1 VEVLIDFIDHSH
13 IQTNSI
19 QFIHS
24 LNPGEDPPRH
34 STRYSKEI
42 TMSRLSIP
50 TVDNS
55 LDASKPLLAA
65 VQKQLG
71 VVPNLMKLV
80 GHSPA
85 ALEGYL
91 SLSGALGKG
100 KLTAPLRERIA
111 LTVADYN
118 GCDYCL
124 SAHDYLGRNVAKV
137 SGAELEAARSAR
149 SEDARTEAALQFA
162 LRVAQSRGRVS
173 DAELAALRLAG
184 FDEASIIEI
193 VANVAVNVL
202 TNYINN
208 VAQTD
213 IDFPVLNAK
222 LAA

>member
-1 VEVLIDFIDHSH
+1 
-13 IQTNSI
+13 
-19 QFIHS
+19 
-24 LNPGEDPPRH
+24 
-34 STRYSKEI
+34 
-42 TMSRLSIP
+42 MSRISIP

-55 LDASKPLLAA
+55 LEASKPLLAA

-91 SLSGALGKG
+91 ALNGALGKG
-100 KLTAPLRERIA
+100 KLPVQLRERIA
-111 LTVADYN
+111 LAIAEYN

-124 SAHDYLGRNVAKV
+124 AVHSYLASNAVKL
-137 SGAELEAARSAR
+137 SHAEIEAARDAR

-162 LRVAQSRGRVS
+162 LQVAESRGRVS
-173 DAELAALRLAG
+173 DADLAAARLAG
-184 FDEASIIEI
+184 FDEAAILEI
-193 VANVAVNVL
+193 VSHVAVNVL

-208 VAQTD
+208 VALTD
-213 IDFPVLNAK
+213 IDFPVVQAK

>member
-1 VEVLIDFIDHSH
+1 
-13 IQTNSI
+13 
-19 QFIHS
+19 
-24 LNPGEDPPRH
+24 
-34 STRYSKEI
+34 
-42 TMSRLSIP
+42 MSRISIP

-55 LDASKPLLAA
+55 LEASKPFLAA

-100 KLTAPLRERIA
+100 KLNAQMRERIA
-111 LTVADYN
+111 LTVAEYN

-124 SAHDYLGRNVAKV
+124 SAHSYLASNAAKL
-137 SGAELEAARSAR
+137 SSAEIDAARDGR

-162 LRVAQSRGRVS
+162 LRVTESRGRVS
-173 DAELAALRLAG
+173 DADLAAVRLAS
-184 FDEASIIEI
+184 FDEAAILEI

-208 VAQTD
+208 VAHTD
-213 IDFPVLNAK
+213 IDFPVVQAK

>member
-1 VEVLIDFIDHSH
+1 MEVLIDFISRSH
-13 IQTNSI
+13 VAANLI

-24 LNPGEDPPRH
+24 LISGEDQPRNATH
-34 STRYSKEI
+34 YSKEI
-42 TMSRLSIP
+42 TMSRISIP

-55 LDASKPLLAA
+55 LDATKPLLAA
-65 VQKQLG
+65 VHKQLG

-80 GHSPA
+80 GYSPA

-100 KLTAPLRERIA
+100 KLNAQLRERIA
-111 LTVADYN
+111 LTVAEYN

-137 SGAELEAARSAR
+137 SSTELDAARSAR

-173 DAELAALRLAG
+173 DAELATLRLAG
-184 FDEASIIEI
+184 FDEASTIEI

-202 TNYINN
+202 TNYMNN

-213 IDFPVLNAK
+213 IDFPVVKAK